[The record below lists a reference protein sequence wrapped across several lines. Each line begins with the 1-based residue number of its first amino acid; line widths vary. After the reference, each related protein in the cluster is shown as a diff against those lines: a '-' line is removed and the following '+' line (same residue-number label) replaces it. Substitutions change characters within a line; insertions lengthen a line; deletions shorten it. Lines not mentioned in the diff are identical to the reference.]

1 MKKMLTSDE
10 INLTCLCCKNQIKDD
25 EDFYD
30 IIGCIFCKRCVDSS
44 FKKHLDA
51 QIFKNSKK

>member
-1 MKKMLTSDE
+1 MKKILTNDE
-10 INLTCLCCKNQIKDD
+10 INLTCLCCKIQIKND
-25 EDFYD
+25 EDFYN

-51 QIFKNSKK
+51 QIFKSSKK

>member
-1 MKKMLTSDE
+1 MKKILTSDE

-30 IIGCIFCKRCVDSS
+30 IVGCIFCKRCVDNS

-51 QIFKNSKK
+51 KIF